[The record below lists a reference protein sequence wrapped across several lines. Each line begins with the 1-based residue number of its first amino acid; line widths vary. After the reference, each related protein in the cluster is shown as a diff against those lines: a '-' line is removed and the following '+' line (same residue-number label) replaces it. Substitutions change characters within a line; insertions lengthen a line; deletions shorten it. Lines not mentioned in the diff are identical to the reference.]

1 MDKQLLMMM
10 CMMMMMWMMLNEADV
25 DEMPAHG
32 QDDFSAWLQLVAIPN
47 FCSSIVAGT
56 DKFRHECLNWTPEKS
71 TEVSVLRLSSPRI
84 PLQLIL

>member
-1 MDKQLLMMM
+1 MMM
-10 CMMMMMWMMLNEADV
+10 WMWMMMMWMMLNEADV